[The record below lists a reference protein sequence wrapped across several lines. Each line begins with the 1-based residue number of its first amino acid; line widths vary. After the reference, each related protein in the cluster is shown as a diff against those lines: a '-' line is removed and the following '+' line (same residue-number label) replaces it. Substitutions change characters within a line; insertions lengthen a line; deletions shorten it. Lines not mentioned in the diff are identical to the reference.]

1 MNKKINSEL
10 FLVMWHKKTFTLKYN
25 SFILK
30 SSEKSLSRDFKI
42 HHRHC
47 LETSEQ
53 NTEKHHY
60 QASSVSRCSYV
71 DVLEVFSISTL
82 SFFDL
87 NFVNQT
93 TTVTIASSATA
104 PQTHPI
110 ITPTEFEDVA
120 SRRQSSSVRT
130 VVGLPKKEM
139 PSNADD
145 TKTSNDDVPETTLSF
160 V

>member
-53 NTEKHHY
+53 NTEKHHCHT
-60 QASSVSRCSYV
+60 SSVSRCSYV
-71 DVLEVFSISTL
+71 DVLEVFSISQF
-82 SFFDL
+82 SFDL
-87 NFVNQT
+87 NFMNQT

-130 VVGLPKKEM
+130 VVGLLKKEM
-139 PSNADD
+139 PSNTDD
-145 TKTSNDDVPETTLSF
+145 TETSNDDVPETTLSF